1 MSFGDSEWQSLGPL
15 HAFDIGSV
23 TAAKMDGDYGNRVDV
38 AVVRTKAGCDV
49 IVDRCPHQ
57 GVAFTDRGCLNAN
70 NQLVCTWHNWIFN
83 LPNGTDT
90 AEPGIQLQSVES
102 QIQDGELWVKSNPDL
117 F

>member
-1 MSFGDSEWQSLGPL
+1 MSFGESDWQSLGPL
-15 HAFDIGSV
+15 DDFGMGSV

-38 AVVRTKAGCDV
+38 AVVRTEAGCDV

-57 GVAFTDRGCLNAN
+57 GVALTERGCLNDD

-83 LPNGTDT
+83 LPNGTDSGQ
-90 AEPGIQLQSVES
+90 PGIQLQGIES
-102 QIQDGELWVKSNPDL
+102 QIRDGQLWVRSNPDL